1 MDKKITFCFGR
12 MLFLRAM
19 FNKPIIMK
27 KLFLTLSL
35 VATLAFTSCDND
47 NAVNPQPLGKA
58 TITGTVYVDFDYTD
72 NDDEKTW
79 DVVANKKM
87 IVQIY
92 YYNGET
98 ETVRYVETTTDANG
112 NYTIE
117 LEVGNYE
124 LEVSA
129 QLVDFRADVKY
140 EDGTQNEIFYGNGFR
155 TGAEVVKGGEYIR
168 DIYYND

>member
-1 MDKKITFCFGR
+1 
-12 MLFLRAM
+12 M

-58 TITGTVYVDFDYTD
+58 TITGTVYADFDYTD

-87 IVQIY
+87 IVEIY

-129 QLVDFRADVKY
+129 ELVDFRADVKY
-140 EDGTQNEIFYGNGFR
+140 DEGTENEIFYGNGFR
-155 TGAEVVKGGEYIR
+155 TGADVLKGGEYIR